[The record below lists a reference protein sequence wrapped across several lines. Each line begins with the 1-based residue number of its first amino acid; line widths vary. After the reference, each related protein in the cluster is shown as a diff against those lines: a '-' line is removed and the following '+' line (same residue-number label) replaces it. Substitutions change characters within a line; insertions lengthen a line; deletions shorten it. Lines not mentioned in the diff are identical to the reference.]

1 MSGLRHLIY
10 SILLQQSEQTHTV
23 VMVQLVGKAFARKQS
38 TTYLFRGKRV
48 RKEDM
53 KSIDLM
59 MLTQR
64 LSSSEIDEYKFG

>member
-23 VMVQLVGKAFARKQS
+23 VMGNWWGKCCQKTKYHLS
-38 TTYLFRGKRV
+38 LLEERV

-53 KSIDLM
+53 MSIDLI